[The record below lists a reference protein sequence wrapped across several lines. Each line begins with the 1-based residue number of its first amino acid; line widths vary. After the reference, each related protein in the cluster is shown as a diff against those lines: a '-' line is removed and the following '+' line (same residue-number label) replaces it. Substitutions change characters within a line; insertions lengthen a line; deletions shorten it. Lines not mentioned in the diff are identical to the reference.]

1 MHKIDRIDQLASAS
15 VCLYCQIFEKSE
27 VVCILA
33 LLMCTFGIIMFN
45 VYNYV
50 VGLTFKRISFKHF
63 RSSNIFDLA
72 LIEENF
78 FRGLLIM

>member
-1 MHKIDRIDQLASAS
+1 
-15 VCLYCQIFEKSE
+15 
-27 VVCILA
+27 
-33 LLMCTFGIIMFN
+33 MFN

-63 RSSNIFDLA
+63 RSSNIFDLV
-72 LIEENF
+72 LIDLENF